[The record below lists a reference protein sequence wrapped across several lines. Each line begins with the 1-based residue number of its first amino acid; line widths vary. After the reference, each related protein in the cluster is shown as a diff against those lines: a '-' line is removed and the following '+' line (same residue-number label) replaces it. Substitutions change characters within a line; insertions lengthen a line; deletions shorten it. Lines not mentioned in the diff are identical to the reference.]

1 MRLNEGVPNTP
12 HMPTNV
18 ESSSV
23 SACCTGASAALKS
36 DVQFHGSLST
46 YVKKYSAR
54 LNSNIPSDGKAR
66 PFQCSTLIRN
76 ANLGGNIKYFYL
88 HPIQAS
94 NAHRI
99 ARLSFLNHKYLF
111 SCYPRG
117 ICCVFTYLP
126 ACSVCIEVVSDLC
139 TISNHWA
146 ILS

>member
-1 MRLNEGVPNTP
+1 MKEYRIPRTCRR
-12 HMPTNV
+12 NV

-88 HPIQAS
+88 HPTQAS

-99 ARLSFLNHKYLF
+99 ARLSFLNHTTHVVFVACLRT
-111 SCYPRG
+111 CQHAQ
-117 ICCVFTYLP
+117 CVLK
-126 ACSVCIEVVSDLC
+126 
-139 TISNHWA
+139 
-146 ILS
+146 